1 MRRRVFFHGPYKSA
15 HDGPVEVEAETV
27 REAIALVTS
36 QLPFFTPD
44 LSGRKRIRVR
54 GIDTVEALD
63 QAGPEEIHIYPPLTG
78 GKNGGFVQILIA
90 VVLITVALMLPGGGF
105 AAIMAMEASFLATTL
120 ATIGVSMIVGG
131 LIQILMPTPTIDSPS
146 GSDSVEGSKYL
157 GARGNT
163 TKVGTRIPLLFGE
176 DKIFGHILSFNVDAK
191 DVAV

>member
-1 MRRRVFFHGPYKSA
+1 MHGPYREA
-15 HDGPVEVEAETV
+15 HGGPIEVVADTL
-27 REAIALVTS
+27 REAIALVTT

-54 GIDTVEALD
+54 GCDTLESLD
-63 QAGPEEIHIYPPLTG
+63 QVGPEEIHIYPALMG
-78 GKNGGFVQILIA
+78 GKNGGFAQIVIGA
-90 VVLITVALMLPGGGF
+90 VLFIG
-105 AAIMAMEASFLATTL
+105 AAISTGGASIPAMLSALAEAGFVTQAI
-120 ATIGVSMIVGG
+120 AAMGIGMMVGG
-131 LIQILMPTPTIDSPS
+131 LIQVLMPTPTVDSPS

-163 TKVGTRIPLLFGE
+163 TKVGTRIALLFGE